1 MYLTPRMLV
10 EAILLALGIWWCME
24 IFPRWR
30 DDLGKLRQPDDR
42 ADRPVVIILWSI
54 TAVVAFL
61 CIRFALALARNIVG
75 GIRDLLH

>member
-1 MYLTPRMLV
+1 MFLNFSMLIH
-10 EAILLALGIWWCME
+10 AILLALGAWWCIE
-24 IFPRWR
+24 ILRRWR
-30 DDLGKLRQPDDR
+30 DDLEKLREPDDR

-61 CIRFALALARNIVG
+61 CIRFGISIGTSIVG